1 MTFPHW
7 FDEKFG
13 SHTIELYRD
22 EIRHTPGQLETLKA
36 FLGRPGGKPVLD
48 LCCGWGR
55 HALPLAGMGYPLVGL
70 DGSSYFLE
78 RARCELNGLK
88 NSRLSLLRGD
98 MRVLPF
104 RESSFA
110 AAIQMYTSFG
120 YGTDPE
126 DDCRVLN
133 ELNRVLQPGG
143 TYLLDLINWTL
154 ARKAFDGRYEES
166 YPNFDVVE
174 ECRIEPRG
182 NLLSVKRA
190 LLYRD
195 GRKPHLYNFEI
206 RMFDRMSL
214 TRLLEEKGFEI
225 LDVWGDFDC
234 SPYRPQKSYRMITV
248 CRKRSD

>member
-1 MTFPHW
+1 MPFPEW

-13 SHTIELYRD
+13 THTIELYQD
-22 EIRHTPGQLETLKA
+22 EIRHTPRQLETLKV
-36 FLGRPGGKPVLD
+36 FLGPPGEKPVLD
-48 LCCGWGR
+48 ICCGWGR
-55 HALPLAGMGYPLVGL
+55 HALPLARMGYTVVGL

-78 RARCELNGLK
+78 KARRELNDQK
-88 NSRLSLLRGD
+88 KTRLSLLRGD
-98 MRVLPF
+98 MCILPF
-104 RESSFA
+104 QTSSFA

-126 DDCRVLN
+126 DDRRVLN
-133 ELNRVLQPGG
+133 ELNRILQPRG

-166 YPNFDVVE
+166 YPNFDLVE
-174 ECRIEPRG
+174 QCRIDPQR
-182 NLLSVKRA
+182 NFLKVKRA

-195 GRKPHLYNFEI
+195 GREPHLYNFEI

-214 TRLLEEKGFEI
+214 TRLLEETGFEV

-234 SPYRPQKSYRMITV
+234 SPYRPWKSYRMITV

>member
-1 MTFPHW
+1 MSFPQW

-13 SHTIELYRD
+13 PHTIELYQD
-22 EIRHTPGQLETLKA
+22 ETRQTSRQLDALKA
-36 FLGRPGGKPVLD
+36 FLGPPGQNRVLD
-48 LCCGWGR
+48 LCCGWAR
-55 HALPLAGMGYPLVGL
+55 HALPLARMGYKVVGL

-78 RARCELNGLK
+78 KARSELKDRRNVP
-88 NSRLSLLRGD
+88 LSLLRAD

-104 RESSFA
+104 PAGSFA
-110 AAIQMYTSFG
+110 SAIQMYTSFG

-133 ELNRVLQPGG
+133 ELNRVLRPGG

-174 ECRIEPRG
+174 ECRIDPQR
-182 NLLSVKRA
+182 NLLRVRRA
-190 LLYRD
+190 LLYSD

-214 TRLLEEKGFEI
+214 TMLLEQSGFQV

-234 SPYRPQKSYRMITV
+234 SPYKPNKSYRMITV
-248 CRKRSD
+248 CRKGSS

>member
-1 MTFPHW
+1 MPFPQW

-13 SHTIELYRD
+13 SHTIELYQE
-22 EIRHTPGQLETLKA
+22 EIGQTSLQLETLKA
-36 FLGRPGGKPVLD
+36 FLGPPAQNRVLD
-48 LCCGWGR
+48 LCCGWAR
-55 HALPLAGMGYPLVGL
+55 HALPLARMGYKVVGL
-70 DGSSYFLE
+70 DGSRYFLE
-78 RARCELNGLK
+78 RARSELNGQPEAP
-88 NSRLSLLRGD
+88 LSLLRAD
-98 MRVLPF
+98 MRILPF
-104 RESSFA
+104 QGGSFA

-126 DDCRVLN
+126 DDRRVLN
-133 ELNRVLQPGG
+133 ELKRVLQPRG

-174 ECRIEPRG
+174 ECRIVPQS
-182 NLLSVKRA
+182 NLLRVKRA

-214 TRLLEEKGFEI
+214 TRLLEQTGFKV

-234 SPYRPQKSYRMITV
+234 SPYRPRKSYRMITV
-248 CRKRSD
+248 CRKRTD